1 MSGELIVQNEASQFM
16 AMIEKVVMNPDASI
30 DKLEKMLDMQER
42 ILNRNAHQAFTA
54 DLAAMQCDLPLVK
67 ENGKSHNGAYAL
79 LEDINQAIRP
89 SLQKFGFA
97 VTFRVEQAEKTVT
110 VKAILS
116 HRGGH
121 SEYTSMML
129 PLDISGNKT
138 ATQQVG
144 STVSYGKRYTI
155 SALLNI
161 STGDDSDGN
170 NQAVKTITVE
180 QAKAI
185 KFILDG
191 KTDETNAEFVATF
204 GPHDRITP
212 EERAKAA
219 AWLRNKP

>member
-1 MSGELIVQNEASQFM
+1 MSGELTVQNESAQFM
-16 AMIEKVVMNPDASI
+16 AVIEKIAMNPDASI

-42 ILNRNAHQAFTA
+42 ILNRNSHQSFTA

-67 ENGKSHNGAYAL
+67 ENGRSHNGAYAL

-89 SLQKFGFA
+89 VLQKFGFA

-121 SEYTSMML
+121 SECTSMML

-138 ATQQVG
+138 STQQVG
-144 STVSYGKRYTI
+144 STVSYGKRYAI

-161 STGDDSDGN
+161 STGDDRDGN
-170 NQAVKTITVE
+170 SQAVITITVE

-185 KFILDG
+185 KFILDA
-191 KTDETNAEFVATF
+191 KTDETNAAFVATF

-219 AWLRNKP
+219 AWLRNKA